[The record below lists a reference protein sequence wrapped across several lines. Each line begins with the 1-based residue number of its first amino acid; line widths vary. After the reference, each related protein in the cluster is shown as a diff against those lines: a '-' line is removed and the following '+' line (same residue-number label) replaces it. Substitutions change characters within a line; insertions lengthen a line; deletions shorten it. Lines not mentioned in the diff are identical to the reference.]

1 MTCKKSNIASD
12 IDSEICSEFWQ
23 TFFLTYILT
32 CPWRLFYLDICSDMK
47 PGPNSNIWSG
57 KFHATSSILT
67 ILTFVYIYV
76 NTCANRSGGKA
87 HSPRPCYENARD
99 MGPREAHNNNSS
111 SSNSNSNADPTNIPQ
126 FTVFLGFPMRPFI
139 IYNIFVILYPHFF
152 FKIYLWSF
160 TLMWAPGLLS
170 GVSP

>member
-1 MTCKKSNIASD
+1 MLGILTNIFLDIYSD
-12 IDSEICSEFWQ
+12 MSLTFIWTYVLTWNLAQIQ
-23 TFFLTYILT
+23 TFDLANFMRHLFWLFWHLYTY
-32 CPWRLFYLDICSDMK
+32 M
-47 PGPNSNIWSG
+47 
-57 KFHATSSILT
+57 SIHVL
-67 ILTFVYIYV
+67 IGQ
-76 NTCANRSGGKA
+76 GGKA

-99 MGPREAHNNNSS
+99 MGPREAHNNNSSS

-139 IYNIFVILYPHFF
+139 IYNMFVILYPHFF